1 MIVSLQHRLVLTI
14 IMNSLSQGL
23 GCPVGSVI
31 VGSKE
36 LMSRALRVRK
46 VLGGGWRQAGVLA
59 AAGLYALDHMVERMR
74 DDHENAR
81 MVADTVNR

>member
-1 MIVSLQHRLVLTI
+1 M
-14 IMNSLSQGL
+14 
-23 GCPVGSVI
+23 I

-36 LMSRALRVRK
+36 LMSRAVRVRK

>member
-1 MIVSLQHRLVLTI
+1 M
-14 IMNSLSQGL
+14 
-23 GCPVGSVI
+23 I